1 MLGLEPRN
9 PEGADLQ
16 SAAVAAVPH
25 PQLPYSC
32 LMRSISVRLKRKQW
46 NVTTRS
52 RACQQKRSNT
62 RVRAYLHHSLTST
75 CALACCSNA
84 GSIPTHMKRARCRR
98 ARKLPGASD
107 RNPRSAGPTASAS
120 GLRPS
125 RAALGGARA
134 SPQLRAF
141 AGSIPTHMK
150 RARCRQRQRA
160 RKLPGASDRNPR
172 SAGPTASASG
182 LRPSRAALGGARAS
196 PQLRAFA
203 GSIPTHMKRARC
215 RQRQRARKLPGASD
229 RNRTCNPLITNQ
241 LLYR

>member
-32 LMRSISVRLKRKQW
+32 LMRSTSVRLKRKQW

-62 RVRAYLHHSLTST
+62 RVRAYLHHSLTPT

-84 GSIPTHMKRARCRR
+84 GSIPTHMKRARCRGPQAPWSQR
-98 ARKLPGASD
+98 QE
-107 RNPRSAGPTASAS
+107 SAV
-120 GLRPS
+120 
-125 RAALGGARA
+125 GGADRIRFGPPA
-134 SPQLRAF
+134 L
-141 AGSIPTHMK
+141 
-150 RARCRQRQRA
+150 ARCAGRRSRVAQR
-160 RKLPGASDRNPR
+160 S
-172 SAGPTASASG
+172 
-182 LRPSRAALGGARAS
+182 
-196 PQLRAFA
+196 AFA

>member
-52 RACQQKRSNT
+52 RACQQKRTNT

-75 CALACCSNA
+75 CTLACCSN
-84 GSIPTHMKRARCRR
+84 
-98 ARKLPGASD
+98 
-107 RNPRSAGPTASAS
+107 
-120 GLRPS
+120 
-125 RAALGGARA
+125 
-134 SPQLRAF
+134 

-182 LRPSRAALGGARAS
+182 LRPSRAALGDARAS